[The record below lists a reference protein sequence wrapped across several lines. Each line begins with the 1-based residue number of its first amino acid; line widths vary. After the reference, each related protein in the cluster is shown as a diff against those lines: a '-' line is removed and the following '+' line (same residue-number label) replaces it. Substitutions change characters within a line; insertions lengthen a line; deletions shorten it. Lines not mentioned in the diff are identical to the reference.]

1 MYKADFT
8 VVTIAREPLPVLR
21 RFIDW
26 HLGQG
31 AARIILFFDDPDD
44 PGDRGFEG
52 RAAARCEALHA
63 ALWTELGVDPEARF
77 TRRQRAAMTA
87 GLPRGAD
94 RLGPDSRCR

>member
-1 MYKADFT
+1 
-8 VVTIAREPLPVLR
+8 VLR

-44 PGDRGFEG
+44 PAIGALKGEPRLD
-52 RAAARCEALHA
+52 ARPCTP
-63 ALWTELGVDPEARF
+63 ALWTGWAWTREARF

-87 GLPRGAD
+87 GLRA
-94 RLGPDSRCR
+94 RLRPTGS